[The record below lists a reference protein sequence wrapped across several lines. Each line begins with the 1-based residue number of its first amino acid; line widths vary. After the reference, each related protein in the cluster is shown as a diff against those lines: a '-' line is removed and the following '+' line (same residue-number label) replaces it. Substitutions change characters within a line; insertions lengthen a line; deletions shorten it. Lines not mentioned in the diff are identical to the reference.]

1 MYKVFFNDKAIFLTD
16 EFKNNFLKRDGLFY
30 KYRDKEELKDLV
42 SFFNLLN
49 YIKSLYIIHYDI
61 ELLRNEF
68 KSLFKQIE
76 AAGGLIRNKEN
87 KYLFIFRRGKWDL
100 PKGKVDDGESPEI
113 AALREVKEECGL
125 QSITIT
131 RQLISTYHTYIIND
145 SHILKKTYWYE
156 MILDKEEIPTP
167 QVEED
172 ITDIKWF
179 SQNEISKVVENTYPS
194 IIDVLIFYGLIKE

>member
-61 ELLRNEF
+61 EFLRNEF

-100 PKGKVDDGESPEI
+100 PKGKVDDDESPEI